1 MIKVINT
8 KNGKTVC
15 EVNTNH
21 SITIEE
27 ALTLAGA
34 EKITEDHPAYDAN
47 ECGDYYL
54 NGEEIWV
61 EELDFIE
68 A

>member
-1 MIKVINT
+1 MKIINT
-8 KNGKTVC
+8 TNGKTVC
-15 EVNTNH
+15 EIRTNH

-34 EKITEDHPAYDAN
+34 EKITEDHLAYNEN

-61 EELDFIE
+61 EELDFVE